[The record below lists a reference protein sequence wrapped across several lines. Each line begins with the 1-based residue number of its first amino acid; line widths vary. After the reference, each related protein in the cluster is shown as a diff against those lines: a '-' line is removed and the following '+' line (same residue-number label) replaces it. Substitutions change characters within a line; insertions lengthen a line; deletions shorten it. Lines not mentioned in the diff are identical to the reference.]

1 MTMFDPG
8 LRRDD
13 HAFRPRR
20 QATPVEIESSPATPI
35 LRCLRTEEESMSSR
49 IPGVARAILAAAL
62 LGLAAQAQAVTEI
75 QWWHAMTGANNDR
88 VNALA
93 KRFSDS
99 QSEYKVT
106 AVYKGSYPEAMAG
119 AIAAYRAGNAPALL
133 QVFEV
138 GTATMMAA
146 KGAIKPVYEVM
157 AEAGEKFDPK
167 AYVPAVAGYYTNPKG
182 QMLSLPF
189 NSSTTVFWYNKDA
202 FEKAG
207 LDPNRAPQTWSEVVA
222 AMAKLKASGHACP
235 FTTGWQVWTQLESFS
250 AWHNQPY
257 LTKEN
262 GFAGSDAKLV
272 FNGPVQVRHIQ
283 NMQDWIKK
291 GYFVY
296 GGRKNEPEAKFY
308 SGECAMM
315 TTSSAAYGTIKQNAK
330 FKFAESTLPYYAD
343 VAGAPQNT
351 IIGGASLWVMS
362 GKSKDEYK
370 GVAKFMS
377 FLSQPDVQAE
387 FHQATGYL
395 PITMAA
401 YELTKKSGF
410 YEKNPGTD
418 VAVKQ
423 MIVKTTDKSRGI
435 RLGNFVQI
443 RDIIDEELES
453 VWSGKKEAKAALD
466 EAVRRGNEQIDKFA
480 KTARQQA

>member
-1 MTMFDPG
+1 MMKSGNST
-8 LRRDD
+8 L
-13 HAFRPRR
+13 
-20 QATPVEIESSPATPI
+20 
-35 LRCLRTEEESMSSR
+35 
-49 IPGVARAILAAAL
+49 ARAALAVAL
-62 LGLAAQAQAVTEI
+62 FALATQAQAVTEI
-75 QWWHAMTGANNDR
+75 QWWHSMTGANNDR

-93 KRFSDS
+93 KRFNDS
-99 QSEYKVT
+99 QKDFKVN
-106 AVYKGSYPEAMAG
+106 AVYKGSYPESMAA
-119 AIAAYRAGNAPALL
+119 AIAAFRAGNAPHVL

-138 GTATMMAA
+138 GTGTMMAA

-157 AEAGEKFDPK
+157 SEAGEKFDPK
-167 AYVPAVAGYYTNPKG
+167 TYVPAVAGYYTNSKG
-182 QMLSLPF
+182 QMLSFPF

-207 LDPNRAPQTWSEVVA
+207 LDPNRAPQTWPEVVA

-235 FTTGWQVWTQLESFS
+235 FTTGWQTWTQLESFS
-250 AWHNQPY
+250 AWHNQPF

-272 FNGPVQVRHIQ
+272 FNGPVQTRHIE

-296 GGRKNEPEAKFY
+296 GGRKNEPEAKFF
-308 SGECAMM
+308 SGECAML

-343 VAGAPQNT
+343 VPGTPQNT
-351 IIGGASLWVMS
+351 IIGGASLWIMS

-401 YELTKKSGF
+401 YDLTKKSGF

-418 VAVKQ
+418 VAVQQ
-423 MIVKTTDKSRGI
+423 MIVKTTNNSRGV
-435 RLGNFVQI
+435 RAGNFPQI
-443 RDIIDEELES
+443 RDAMDEELEA
-453 VWSGKKEAKAALD
+453 VWAGKKTAKQGLD
-466 EAVRRGNEQIDKFA
+466 DAVKRGNEIIDRFNKA
-480 KTARQQA
+480 NKS

>member
-1 MTMFDPG
+1 
-8 LRRDD
+8 
-13 HAFRPRR
+13 
-20 QATPVEIESSPATPI
+20 
-35 LRCLRTEEESMSSR
+35 
-49 IPGVARAILAAAL
+49 
-62 LGLAAQAQAVTEI
+62 
-75 QWWHAMTGANNDR
+75 
-88 VNALA
+88 
-93 KRFSDS
+93 
-99 QSEYKVT
+99 
-106 AVYKGSYPEAMAG
+106 MAG

-138 GTATMMAA
+138 GTGTMMAA

-167 AYVPAVAGYYTNPKG
+167 AYVPAVAGYYTNAKG
-182 QMLSLPF
+182 QMLSFPF

-207 LDPNRAPQTWSEVVA
+207 LDPNRAPQTWPEVVA

-235 FTTGWQVWTQLESFS
+235 FTTGWQTWTQLESFS
-250 AWHNQPY
+250 AWHNVAF
-257 LTKEN
+257 LTKDN
-262 GFAGSDAKLV
+262 GFSGSDAKLV
-272 FNGPVQVRHIQ
+272 FNGPVQTRHIE

-351 IIGGASLWVMS
+351 IIGGASLWVMG
-362 GKSKDEYK
+362 GKKKDEYK
-370 GVAKFMS
+370 AVAKFLT
-377 FLSQPDVQAE
+377 FLSQPEIQAE
-387 FHQATGYL
+387 FSQATGYL

-410 YEKNPGTD
+410 YDKNPGTD
-418 VAVKQ
+418 VAVLQ
-423 MIVKTTDKSRGI
+423 MIVKTTNNSRGV
-435 RLGNFVQI
+435 RAGNFPQI
-443 RDIIDEELES
+443 RDVMDEELEA
-453 VWSGKKEAKAALD
+453 VWTGKKTAKQGLDDAAK
-466 EAVRRGNEQIDKFA
+466 RGNEIIERFNKA
-480 KTARQQA
+480 NKG